1 MTDESTRMTLPE
13 KSKPARARM
22 WRGVRALATTF
33 AWGPAVYATREFL
46 SAYWAP
52 DACLDVDH
60 GSFDYRNW
68 RCSQEQQDYIVTALQ
83 DVPGFWAAV
92 FTVLAAIG
100 LTILIRRYANANSA
114 RP

>member
-1 MTDESTRMTLPE
+1 M
-13 KSKPARARM
+13 
-22 WRGVRALATTF
+22 F
-33 AWGPAVYATREFL
+33 AWGPAIYATGEFL
-46 SAYWAP
+46 RAYWAP
-52 DACLDVDH
+52 DVCLDVDR